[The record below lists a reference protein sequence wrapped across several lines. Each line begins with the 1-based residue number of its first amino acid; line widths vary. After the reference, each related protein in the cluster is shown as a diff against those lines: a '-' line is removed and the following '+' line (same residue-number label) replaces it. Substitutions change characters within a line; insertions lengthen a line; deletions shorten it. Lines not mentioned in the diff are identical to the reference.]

1 MKSTASNVPT
11 QPLHLRAIKVLTDLV
26 QGMAR
31 FAIDMQVLKD
41 LKKRGSEA
49 RLVMTTRSKNAEKP

>member
-1 MKSTASNVPT
+1 MLT

-26 QGMAR
+26 WGGAR

-41 LKKRGSEA
+41 LKT
-49 RLVMTTRSKNAEKP
+49 LVGETSRVSIP